1 LYRNKRGQ
9 ATVARQNRQ
18 TINRISFDWHVSQT
32 RLDGELLQEMDIR
45 EKWNDRYRAASD
57 EPRAARVLSENLH
70 LLPAAG
76 RALDLACGRGG
87 NALLLAAQ
95 GLEVEAWDIADV
107 AVAALQAE
115 AARRRLPVRARVRD
129 VEARPPGPES
139 FDVIVVSYFL
149 DRDLIPA
156 LVQALRPGG
165 LVFYQ
170 TFTRQRVSNRGPQQA
185 QYRLDE
191 QELLRLF
198 AGLQV
203 LFYREEGRVGDLQQ
217 GIRDEAMF
225 IGRQTDS
232 VDEQAGGG

>member
-1 LYRNKRGQ
+1 MN
-9 ATVARQNRQ
+9 
-18 TINRISFDWHVSQT
+18 
-32 RLDGELLQEMDIR
+32 IR
-45 EKWNDRYRAASD
+45 EKWNERYRAATG
-57 EPRAARVLSENLH
+57 EPRAACVLSENLH

-115 AARRRLPVRARVRD
+115 ATRRQLSVRARVRD
-129 VEARPPGPES
+129 VEANPPAPES

-149 DRDLIPA
+149 ARDLIPA

-170 TFTRQRVSNRGPQQA
+170 TFTRQRVSDNGPQQA
-185 QYRLDE
+185 QFRLAE

-203 LFYREEGRVGDLQQ
+203 LLYREEGRVGDLEQ
-217 GIRDEAMF
+217 GFRDEAMF
-225 IGRQTDS
+225 IGRRKERVAVRADAQ
-232 VDEQAGGG
+232 